1 MVDKIVNNIANLDA
15 RINKNSNK
23 KPVYNGNSDNTPIE
37 KVSDIKIE
45 KKAIVNEL
53 ALNAPIDHDK
63 VSSIKKA
70 ISSGDYPLDLDK
82 ITDALMEAYNDI
94 KS

>member
-15 RINKNSNK
+15 RITKNANK
-23 KPVYNGNSDNTPIE
+23 KANYNDKLDNLAVDN
-37 KVSDIKIE
+37 VSDIKIE
-45 KKAIVNEL
+45 QKAIVNKL

-70 ISSGDYPLDLDK
+70 ISSGDYPLDVDK
-82 ITDALMEAYNDI
+82 ITDALMEAYNDL